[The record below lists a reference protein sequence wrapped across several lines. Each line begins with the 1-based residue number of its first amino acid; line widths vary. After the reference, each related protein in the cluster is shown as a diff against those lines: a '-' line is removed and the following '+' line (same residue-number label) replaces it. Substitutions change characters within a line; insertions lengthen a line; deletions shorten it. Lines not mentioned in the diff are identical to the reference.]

1 MPRKRIYIFGGAA
14 LLVLLAAGYLF
25 WSLQPVEIRG
35 RVALRTWDGS
45 VAVPDAAQALVFA
58 GSPAKEMARE
68 QLRMW
73 PEARAKCEARCNEAR
88 AVWEDKVAQRD
99 EARRILRVAEQ
110 ANAADLAAC
119 RDRYDGAKDAAQHS
133 YAALEECMS
142 ELEQLSDPAALLAQ
156 WQGAEASADVS
167 AEGSFVLRSRV
178 GRRPVLVVL
187 VPPGPGRP
195 GQVWLERVS
204 TGGAAEFELS
214 NTNLLTLDGLREF
227 AGLSDLPGV
236 GGEGSKQG
244 SR

>member
-1 MPRKRIYIFGGAA
+1 MPRNRIHLIGGVA
-14 LLVLLAAGYLF
+14 LLVLFVATYLF

-35 RVALRTWDGS
+35 RVALRAWDGS

-58 GSPAKEMARE
+58 GSVAKKMAQQ
-68 QLRMW
+68 QLRAW
-73 PEARAKCEARCNEAR
+73 PEARAQCEARCNDAR
-88 AVWEDKVAQRD
+88 AVWEEKVAQRD
-99 EARRILRVAEQ
+99 EALRILRVAEQ

-119 RDRYDGAKDAAQHS
+119 RERYDKAQQAAQQA

-142 ELEQLSDPAALLAQ
+142 ELEKVSDPAALLAQ

-167 AEGSFVLRSRV
+167 ADGSFALRSRA

-187 VPPGPGRP
+187 VPPGPARP
-195 GQVWLERVS
+195 GQVWLQKAS
-204 TGGAAEFELS
+204 TGSVAEFELS

-227 AGLSDLPGV
+227 AGLREVP
-236 GGEGSKQG
+236 GEGSSQG